1 MKSNNYE
8 TSQDNVEEIRLIN
21 IQMIASLLFIGTIV
35 INTLLS
41 YNERLQLEN
50 HSPLFDND
58 VQRQISLYNKIIILV
73 LALTYFWIDIKN
85 VEVSEKK
92 RKDSTSQKKQ
102 IFPAFL
108 AILASLI
115 ILYNEKRNTT
125 GGISQ
130 IENPTL

>member
-8 TSQDNVEEIRLIN
+8 GLQDNKEEIRLIN

-50 HSPLFDND
+50 NPPLFDND

-73 LALTYFWIDIKN
+73 LALTYFGIDIKN
-85 VEVSEKK
+85 VEVSEEK
-92 RKDSTSQKKQ
+92 RKDATSQKRQ

>member
-1 MKSNNYE
+1 MKSKNYE
-8 TSQDNVEEIRLIN
+8 TLQDNREEIRLIN

-50 HSPLFDND
+50 NPTLFNDD
-58 VQRQISLYNKIIILV
+58 VQRKISLYNKIIIFV
-73 LALTYFWIDIKN
+73 LALTYFGIDIKN
-85 VEVSEKK
+85 VKVSEEK
-92 RKDSTSQKKQ
+92 RKDATSQKRQ
-102 IFPAFL
+102 LLPAFL

>member
-1 MKSNNYE
+1 MKLNNYE
-8 TSQDNVEEIRLIN
+8 ALQDNKEEIRLIN

-35 INTLLS
+35 INILLS

-50 HSPLFDND
+50 NPPLFDND
-58 VQRQISLYNKIIILV
+58 VQRQISLYNKIIIFI
-73 LALTYFWIDIKN
+73 LALTYFGIDIKN
-85 VEVSEKK
+85 VEVSEEK
-92 RKDSTSQKKQ
+92 RKDATSQKRQ